1 MVPSKDDGT
10 SKVNTNSPAVELIV
24 IPTPDG
30 NDTVIELL
38 LARSMNDDD
47 VVTLLPI
54 EVKLSDTSVPLC
66 FIVNGPLVRLVLTY
80 SQK

>member
-38 LARSMNDDD
+38 LVRSMNDDD
-47 VVTLLPI
+47 DVTLSPT
-54 EVKLSDTSVPLC
+54 EVKLSDTSVPSC
-66 FIVNGPLVRLVLTY
+66 FIVNGPVVRLVPTC